1 MSNCRV
7 NAILNNMIK
16 LKQDIIKEKIVNKDN
31 MLILILSGIL
41 LLVIAWPMEKDVEKA
56 GSMSDLWDRKS
67 SMVMETDEKQAM
79 QTQEVEIFVPQN
91 YLEEEY
97 IIKGLESRLEEILF
111 SIQGVGQVKVMIT
124 LASQGEKIVEKDIP
138 LERSNIIEEDSEGGS
153 RNTNQMNSQE
163 ETVYCTNSQGDKVP
177 YVIKETGVEVAG
189 VSVVAEGGNN
199 EVVQKN
205 IVEVIQALFGIEE
218 HKIKVVKMKYQE

>member
-1 MSNCRV
+1 M
-7 NAILNNMIK
+7 NAEFNNMIK
-16 LKQDIIKEKIVNKDN
+16 LKQDIIKEKVLNKDN

-41 LLVIAWPMEKDVEKA
+41 LLVIAWPMEKDVEKEESVS
-56 GSMSDLWDRKS
+56 GLWDRDS
-67 SMVMETDEKQAM
+67 SMIMETNEIQTM
-79 QTQEVEIFVPQN
+79 QEQEVKTYVSQN

-97 IIKGLESRLEEILF
+97 IVEDLESRLEEILF
-111 SIQGVGQVKVMIT
+111 SVQGVGQVKVMIT

-138 LERSNIIEEDSEGGS
+138 LERSNIVEEDSGGGS

-163 ETVYCTNSQGDKVP
+163 ETVYSTNSQGDKVP

-218 HKIKVVKMKYQE
+218 HKIKVVKMKNQE